1 MPLTRSH
8 IRVISSG
15 IRNCKPRWYS
25 NDCMPLPTEMWG
37 RVLIK
42 VKSHQPRLWRL
53 GRRFRAVAFSL
64 FKESI
69 LLAPALRAVPG
80 LVEEGSPRQDN
91 TRCHEIFYILGGA
104 LIPAREPGRFCGRA
118 IWLVRRYNFQHAFG
132 VVHVC
137 TRSPTVLRVVV
148 QYSSAF
154 ATRYGNIYN
163 LSIRKYT

>member
-1 MPLTRSH
+1 M
-8 IRVISSG
+8 
-15 IRNCKPRWYS
+15 
-25 NDCMPLPTEMWG
+25 
-37 RVLIK
+37 
-42 VKSHQPRLWRL
+42 
-53 GRRFRAVAFSL
+53 AFSL

-80 LVEEGSPRQDN
+80 LVEGGSPRQDN

-137 TRSPTVLRVVV
+137 TRTVLRVVV

-154 ATRYGNIYN
+154 ATRYGNIY
-163 LSIRKYT
+163 LRTFVQLIYPEVHVRVQ